1 MVIRLVMNR
10 SRMSFSSAPITGALW
25 LLQMDTIYLLSH
37 PQVCCYGWDSLLHGA
52 AHWYSHCFIILNH
65 NSGSSNVILF
75 FCSFAS
81 MRLGCIIHHVG
92 LHVQQL
98 FCTTAA
104 TTTWIHTIGK
114 AAYSATVLILPLS
127 IQCTLSLH
135 TCNLIFT
142 MTSLTIKIDFLPL
155 LLLIIAVCKQ
165 GWASYCQNII
175 HYILLVAVIWK

>member
-1 MVIRLVMNR
+1 M
-10 SRMSFSSAPITGALW
+10 W
-25 LLQMDTIYLLSH
+25 
-37 PQVCCYGWDSLLHGA
+37 
-52 AHWYSHCFIILNH
+52 
-65 NSGSSNVILF
+65 
-75 FCSFAS
+75 
-81 MRLGCIIHHVG
+81 LGCIIHHVG

-114 AAYSATVLILPLS
+114 AKYNATVLILPLS

-165 GWASYCQNII
+165 SWASYCQNVI
-175 HYILLVAVIWK
+175 HYILVVAVKVISYITILLSLNSNGLHYFCQNNHRNMTRHSEVYCSSLYNQRWAMGHSIIAVWAPKATNSLL